1 MAVDRLTLLTLHQ
14 LRVFA
19 TVAREGSFVRAA
31 EALLISVPSVSGQ
44 IKSLEDIVGA
54 RLLERS
60 PGKRGGRL
68 TDAGTILLHAYE
80 QLETSLEDSLRQIQS
95 IQAGPE
101 QGTIAFGASLSF
113 GGYAFPRMYE
123 AFHRAHAGIAVNLE
137 IGIRAEIL
145 GGVRRGRLDFGVI
158 LGPVDAPDL
167 ILEPLGQEVEVVL
180 VGPPGHRLAGETT
193 VPFGELSNEQFVAP
207 GDISP
212 IARAVTQLAA
222 ARDTVIN
229 IAWRVGNIEAQTQAI
244 ASGLGIGATIV
255 DAAQQRLEAGQL
267 SLLNVEG
274 FPLRLQQVLMRRPGQ
289 LTPCATVFR
298 RFLLDHS
305 PRWA

>member
-1 MAVDRLTLLTLHQ
+1 
-14 LRVFA
+14 
-19 TVAREGSFVRAA
+19 
-31 EALLISVPSVSGQ
+31 
-44 IKSLEDIVGA
+44 
-54 RLLERS
+54 
-60 PGKRGGRL
+60 
-68 TDAGTILLHAYE
+68 
-80 QLETSLEDSLRQIQS
+80 
-95 IQAGPE
+95 
-101 QGTIAFGASLSF
+101 
-113 GGYAFPRMYE
+113 
-123 AFHRAHAGIAVNLE
+123 
-137 IGIRAEIL
+137 
-145 GGVRRGRLDFGVI
+145 
-158 LGPVDAPDL
+158 
-167 ILEPLGQEVEVVL
+167 
-180 VGPPGHRLAGETT
+180 